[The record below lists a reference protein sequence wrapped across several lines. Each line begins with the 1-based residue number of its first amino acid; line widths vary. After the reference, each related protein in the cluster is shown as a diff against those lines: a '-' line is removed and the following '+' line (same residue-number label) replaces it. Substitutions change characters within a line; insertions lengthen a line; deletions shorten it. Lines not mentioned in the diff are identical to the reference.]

1 MDLMKLADERT
12 VYLEGEVQRLREEI
26 TILKKKHTESL
37 KTQRQRLRSEALK
50 YLQEEVARA
59 AARADSLEMVK
70 LKEEITALRQQR
82 DALGSRSAV
91 IQAKINQVIKVCN
104 HLRESTKDIAT
115 EAVIASRAL
124 AESLDRIRP
133 SPAECETYMDD
144 LMRQELKSSPNS
156 RSTERPPLAT
166 DSAKT
171 PIESNT

>member
-1 MDLMKLADERT
+1 MDLRKLADERT

-26 TILKKKHTESL
+26 VILKKKHTESL

-59 AARADSLEMVK
+59 ARQAESLEIGK

-82 DALGSRSAV
+82 DALGSRSGV
-91 IQAKINQVIKVCN
+91 IQYKINQVIKLCN

-124 AESLDRIRP
+124 TESLDRIRP
-133 SPAECETYMDD
+133 SPEEREAYIDD
-144 LMRQELKSSPNS
+144 LMRQELKSAPANSSPS
-156 RSTERPPLAT
+156 PAPPTASPA
-166 DSAKT
+166 DPAR
-171 PIESNT
+171 